1 MNIVLFGIQGSG
13 KGTQAMML
21 SEKLA
26 LKHINLGELFRQEI
40 KAETEIGK
48 IAKVYIDKGNF
59 VPDEYVYHMVDNYV
73 GLGRKGLI
81 FDGFPRNE
89 NQADYLVKHYDI
101 DFVIYLDLTDETAKK
116 RISARARCKDC
127 HKDYN
132 LLTTAPLKSGV
143 CDDCGGVV
151 ASRDDDKPGAI
162 DQRLARFHQETK
174 ALINYFEEQ
183 NLLYIIDADED
194 VEVVNEK
201 ILVAIEKNGKRILK

>member
-59 VPDEYVYHMVDNYV
+59 VPDDYVYHMVDNYV

-201 ILVAIEKNGKRILK
+201 ILVAIEKNGKRTLK

>member
-73 GLGRKGLI
+73 GLGRSGLV

-89 NQADYLVKHYDI
+89 NQADYIVKHYDI

-116 RISARARCKDC
+116 RISARARCRDC

-174 ALINYFEEQ
+174 ALISYFEEQ
-183 NLLYIIDADED
+183 NLLHKIDADED
-194 VEVVNEK
+194 IEVVNEK

>member
-59 VPDEYVYHMVDNYV
+59 VPDDYVYHMVDNYV